1 MRRQVTRRSKK
12 KRGLK
17 QYLTGLLIFII
28 IVILGAGCGFIGAT
42 LQSLPDIGNNMQPAA
57 SSQIFDIH
65 GKLISTVHSAE
76 NRVPVPIS
84 KVPQDLQN
92 AFIAAEDVRFYE
104 HSGIDPRGILRALA
118 TNILSSGVSQGGSTI
133 TQQLAKNAFLTQD
146 RTIKRKLQEAILAL
160 EIEQKYSKQ
169 EILEMYMNQIY
180 FGQGAYGIQMAAQ
193 TYFGKDVENLTLAQ
207 CAMIAGLPQSPNYY
221 SPFNNLEAG
230 KKRQAIVLEQMAK
243 YGFITES
250 AADEA
255 KQQDLELAT
264 HKKGQTKGA
273 NASYFIDYIA
283 QIIAKKYGDDALYK
297 EGLRVYTTLDL
308 DMQQAAE
315 NALEELPTFYT
326 DDKELQQPQG
336 AIVAIEPKTGYIK
349 AMVGGRGNDSF
360 NRATMAV
367 RQPGSAFKP
376 FVYLAAMEKG
386 MTPATVYEDKK
397 IEFGTWSPQN
407 YERTYSGKMTL
418 RNALTHSI
426 NTVAVQVANDVGMR
440 NILAI
445 GRDLGLS
452 TLVTEGNPNDD
463 NLATAL
469 GGLVKGVTPLDMTE
483 AYAAFAN
490 NGVRV
495 SPIAILKVTDRN
507 GSILEENTP
516 EETRVVSAKSAYM
529 LVSML
534 KSVVQSGTG
543 GGAAIGR
550 PAAGKTGTTDDTKDA
565 WFVGFTPD
573 LAAAVW
579 MGDDHGGDLGGITGG
594 TYPATIWGHFMS
606 EALKNTPVHDF
617 TVPPGS
623 EGIDQLGLYV
633 PAPKEDPKDKDKDKD
648 KDGKNSGSKTDT
660 KTSSKKS
667 SGSSSASKSDTS
679 SDDSD
684 ISEFIKKR

>member
-1 MRRQVTRRSKK
+1 MRRRVTPRQKK
-12 KRGLK
+12 KRGFK
-17 QYLTGLLIFII
+17 QYFFGFLIFIL
-28 IVILGAGCGFIGAT
+28 IVILGAGCGFVGAT

-76 NRVPVPIS
+76 NRVPVPID
-84 KVPQDLQN
+84 KVPKNLQN

-104 HSGIDPRGILRALA
+104 HNGIDPRGILRALA
-118 TNILSSGVSQGGSTI
+118 TNILHSGVSQGGSTI
-133 TQQLAKNAFLTQD
+133 TQQLAKNAFLTQE

-160 EIEQKYSKQ
+160 EIEQKYSKA

-193 TYFGKDVENLTLAQ
+193 TYFGKSVENLSLAQ

-230 KKRQAIVLEQMAK
+230 KKRQAIVLDQMAK
-243 YGFITES
+243 YGYITQEE
-250 AADEA
+250 ADEA
-255 KQQDLELAT
+255 KTADLELAT

-315 NALEELPTFYT
+315 NALEDLPTFYT
-326 DDKELQQPQG
+326 DDKDLQQPQG
-336 AIVAIEPKTGYIK
+336 AIIAIEPKTGYIK

-360 NRATMAV
+360 NRATMAI

-376 FVYLAAMEKG
+376 FVYLAALEKG

-397 IEFGTWSPQN
+397 IEFGDWSPQN

-418 RNALTHSI
+418 RTAVEHSV
-426 NTVAVQVANDVGMR
+426 NTVAVQVANDVGMK

-445 GRDLGLS
+445 AKDLGLS
-452 TLVTEGNPNDD
+452 TLVTDDSPNDN
-463 NLATAL
+463 NLASAL
-469 GGLVKGVTPLDMTE
+469 GGLVKGVTPLDMAS
-483 AYAAFAN
+483 AYSTFAN
-490 NGVRV
+490 NGVRAT
-495 SPIAILKVTDRN
+495 PMAIIKVTDRN
-507 GSILEENTP
+507 GNILEDNTP
-516 EETRVVSAKSAYM
+516 EETRVVSEKSAYM

-534 KSVVQSGTG
+534 KSVIQAGTG

-573 LAAAVW
+573 LSAAVW
-579 MGDDHGGDLGGITGG
+579 MGDDHGNDLGGITGG
-594 TYPATIWGHFMS
+594 TYPATIWAHFMS
-606 EALKNTPVHDF
+606 QALKNTPAHDF
-617 TVPPGS
+617 IVPPGC
-623 EGIDQLGLYV
+623 EGVDQLGVYL
-633 PAPKEDPKDKDKDKD
+633 PKPKEDPKAKDKD
-648 KDGKNSGSKTDT
+648 KDGSKKTD
-660 KTSSKKS
+660 KDSKSSSGKDKKS
-667 SGSSSASKSDTS
+667 SSSSPTS
-679 SDDSD
+679 SEEDAS
-684 ISEFIKKR
+684 INAFIKRH